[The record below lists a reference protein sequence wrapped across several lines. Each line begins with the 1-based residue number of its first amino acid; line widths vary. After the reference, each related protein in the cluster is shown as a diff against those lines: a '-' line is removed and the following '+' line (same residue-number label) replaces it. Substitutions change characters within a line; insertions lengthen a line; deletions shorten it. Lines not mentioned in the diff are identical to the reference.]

1 MAFLKYAK
9 NIPTK
14 IFDYS
19 DTSTYMPGW
28 GTWGT
33 TFRRD
38 FNPRYV
44 KVKAKSI
51 TYSPANFSGNVV
63 YKGKFSVPYKS
74 SDKYHY
80 DVQNAKGIVKSI
92 KAVINSEK
100 LIIKKIAWD
109 LQDIIPCEFPS
120 NCRPRL
126 EVLFSGDDVVKAG
139 NSDIE
144 IETYGGDDKI
154 IGSQVPRDIDAGDGN
169 DSILTHT
176 SDILTGGDGEDIFA
190 FSASANGAIIRDFEV
205 GTDQIRL
212 KGKGFDSVEV
222 KSEYSRVNY
231 RLETLL
237 SWGDESV
244 VRLIGVEAS
253 YEDIFG

>member
-1 MAFLKYAK
+1 
-9 NIPTK
+9 
-14 IFDYS
+14 
-19 DTSTYMPGW
+19 MPGW

-38 FNPRYV
+38 FHPEHV
-44 KVKAKSI
+44 KVKSNSI
-51 TYSPANFSGNVV
+51 NYRPANFSGEVI
-63 YKGKFSVPYKS
+63 YKGKFSVPYQS
-74 SDKYHY
+74 SDKYYY
-80 DVQNAKGIVKSI
+80 DLQNAAGTVKSI
-92 KAVINSEK
+92 KAVINGEK
-100 LIIKKIAWD
+100 LSIKKINWD
-109 LQDIIPCEFPS
+109 LKDIIPCEFPS

-126 EVLFSGDDVVKAG
+126 EVLFSNNDVVKAG

-154 IGSQVPRDIDAGDGN
+154 IGSQVPRDIDAGDG
-169 DSILTHT
+169 DDYILTHT
-176 SDILTGGDGEDIFA
+176 SDRLTGGAGEDIFA
-190 FSASANGAIIRDFEV
+190 FSSSANGATISDFEV
-205 GTDQIRL
+205 GKDQIKL

-231 RLETLL
+231 RPETLL

-244 VRLIGVEAS
+244 VRLLGVEAS